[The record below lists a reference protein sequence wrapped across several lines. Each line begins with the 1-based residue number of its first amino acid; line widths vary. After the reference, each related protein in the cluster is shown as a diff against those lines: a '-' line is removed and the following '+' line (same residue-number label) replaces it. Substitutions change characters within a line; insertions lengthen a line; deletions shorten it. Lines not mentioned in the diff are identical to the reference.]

1 MIANFQLPIVDLD
14 SERRPS
20 GMNEIGDRQ
29 LAIGNSWAE
38 WDHTR
43 QWVESETGMDLSGS
57 RFTRLRD
64 AFAKSIGGKDPD
76 AMLHGIVARP
86 EQQAGFLERLTGQL
100 TVGESFFFRNEHHFR
115 VLRETVIPQIFADNN
130 ARREVRIWSA
140 GCATGEEP
148 YSLAI
153 LLDQLLGA
161 TPGWQVSI
169 LGTDLNPEFLQRAR
183 DARYRQWSFRQTN
196 IHQNREYFK
205 LEGDTYRL
213 TDRLREHVR
222 FATLNL
228 VKDVYPSPL
237 TGTVGLDL
245 ILFRNVAIYLKPE
258 VTAAILQRFY
268 QALRPGGWL
277 LLGETE
283 VTAAQPGDFQVRRF
297 EHATL
302 FQKTSDC
309 SSCVVNDATS
319 SLPPALAGVSLTPS
333 FRLSNVPELPEWVP
347 LPRKTGAGTTGVGRA
362 LLSVSDS
369 ATGKSGHPTDASVV
383 DVAWEQI
390 ERPMSAGN
398 VDEAERRLDRIPEIK
413 QRASLRLRFVRSLL
427 ARAEV
432 VRARRMLELCL
443 KEEPL
448 LLEAQL
454 LKAGFAEEAGDLTAA
469 EQACRRALYI
479 NPNAPMAH
487 FQLAMV
493 LEQKGDATSVAR
505 SLKTTLK
512 LLEGKDPH
520 TLVEFGEGVCHGR
533 LKEMVS
539 LLMSK

>member
-1 MIANFQLPIVDLD
+1 MPNVFDPLNNPQSKIA
-14 SERRPS
+14 PS
-20 GMNEIGDRQ
+20 LLSD
-29 LAIGNSWAE
+29 E

-64 AFAKSIGGKDPD
+64 AVAKCLGGTDPTTVLRSIASRPD
-76 AMLHGIVARP
+76 
-86 EQQAGFLERLTGQL
+86 QQTGFLERLTGQL

-115 VLRETVIPQIFADNN
+115 VLRETVLPQILTEN
-130 ARREVRIWSA
+130 ATRREVRVWSA

-153 LLDQLLGA
+153 LLDQVLGA
-161 TPGWQVSI
+161 ASGWQASV

-183 DARYRQWSFRQTN
+183 EASYRPWSFRQTD
-196 IHQNREYFK
+196 IHQNREYFT

-213 TDRLREHVR
+213 VDRLRPHVR
-222 FATLNL
+222 FAYLNL

-258 VTAAILQRFY
+258 VTAVILQRFY

-283 VTAAQPGDFQVRRF
+283 VAALHPGDFEVRRF
-297 EHATL
+297 EQATL
-302 FQKTSDC
+302 YQKRSDR
-309 SSCVVNDATS
+309 SPGVVTGTDW
-319 SLPPALAGVSLTPS
+319 SLPPALAGVTLASSLRVP
-333 FRLSNVPELPEWVP
+333 NVPELPEWVP
-347 LPRKTGAGTTGVGRA
+347 LPRSRAPSMSETTGTPGGTTPDAPAWKPIEQA
-362 LLSVSDS
+362 L
-369 ATGKSGHPTDASVV
+369 AAGHL
-383 DVAWEQI
+383 
-390 ERPMSAGN
+390 
-398 VDEAERRLDRIPEIK
+398 DEAERRLERIPAIK
-413 QRASLRLRFVRSLL
+413 QRAALRLRLVRSLL

-432 VRARRMLELCL
+432 PQARRMLELCL

-454 LKAGFAEEAGDLTAA
+454 LKAGFAEEAGDLPAA

-479 NPNAPMAH
+479 YPQAVMAH
-487 FQLAMV
+487 FQLALV
-493 LEQKGDATSVAR
+493 LERKGDAPGVAR
-505 SLKTTLK
+505 SLKSTWK
-512 LLEGKDPH
+512 LLEGQDPH
-520 TLVEFGEGVCHGR
+520 ALVEFGEGVCHGR

-539 LLMSK
+539 LLMTK

>member
-1 MIANFQLPIVDLD
+1 MPIVMDQIENPKSQIENPRLSAD
-14 SERRPS
+14 W
-20 GMNEIGDRQ
+20 DR
-29 LAIGNSWAE
+29 
-38 WDHTR
+38 TR

-64 AFAKSIGGKDPD
+64 AVVKSLGRQDSETV
-76 AMLHGIVARP
+76 LRGILARP
-86 EQQAGFLERLTGQL
+86 DQQAGFMERLTGQL

-115 VLRETVIPQIFADNN
+115 VLRETVLPQILAENA
-130 ARREVRIWSA
+130 ARREVRVWSA

-153 LLDQLLGA
+153 LLDQLLGKSSS
-161 TPGWQVSI
+161 WQVSV

-183 DARYRQWSFRQTN
+183 EARYRQWSFRQTN
-196 IHQNREYFK
+196 IHQNRDYFT
-205 LEGDTYRL
+205 LTGDTYRL
-213 TDRLREHVR
+213 VDRLREHVR

-283 VTAAQPGDFQVRRF
+283 VTSSNPGDFEVRRF
-297 EHATL
+297 EQATL
-302 FQKTSDC
+302 YQKTSDR
-309 SSCVVNDATS
+309 SSCAVGNAAS
-319 SLPPALAGVSLTPS
+319 SLPPALAGVGLSPGFSLP
-333 FRLSNVPELPEWVP
+333 NVPVLPEWVP
-347 LPRKTGAGTTGVGRA
+347 LPPSRAAAASEMPLAPGGT
-362 LLSVSDS
+362 
-369 ATGKSGHPTDASVV
+369 ATEAT
-383 DVAWEQI
+383 AWEQI
-390 ERPMSAGN
+390 ERAMAAGN
-398 VDEAERRLDRIPEIK
+398 LEEAERRVDRISAIK
-413 QRASLRLRFVRSLL
+413 QRALLRLRFVRSLL

-432 VRARRMLELCL
+432 ARARRMLELCL

-454 LKAGFAEEAGDLTAA
+454 MQAGFAEEAGDLTGA

-479 NPNAPMAH
+479 NPTAPMAH
-487 FQLAMV
+487 FHLALV
-493 LEQKGDATSVAR
+493 LEQKGDSQGVAR

-512 LLEGKDPH
+512 LIEGKDSH
-520 TLVEFGEGVCHGR
+520 ALVEFGEGVCHGR

>member
-1 MIANFQLPIVDLD
+1 MPNVFDQIENQQSKLETPRLTAD
-14 SERRPS
+14 
-20 GMNEIGDRQ
+20 
-29 LAIGNSWAE
+29 

-57 RFTRLRD
+57 RFTRLHD
-64 AFAKSIGGKDPD
+64 AVAKSVGGKDPE
-76 AMLHGIVARP
+76 AVLRGIMARP
-86 EQQAGFLERLTGQL
+86 DQQAGFLERLTGQL

-115 VLRETVIPQIFADNN
+115 VLRETVLPQILAENG
-130 ARREVRIWSA
+130 ARREVRVWSA

-153 LLDQLLGA
+153 LLDQLVGHA
-161 TPGWQVSI
+161 SGWQVSV

-183 DARYRQWSFRQTN
+183 EARYRQWSFRQTD

-205 LEGDTYRL
+205 VEGDMYRL
-213 TDRLREHVR
+213 IDRLRECVR
-222 FATLNL
+222 FAYLNL
-228 VKDVYPSPL
+228 VKDVYPSLL

-258 VTAAILQRFY
+258 VTAAILKRFY

-283 VTAAQPGDFQVRRF
+283 VTATHPGDFKVRRF

-302 FQKTSDC
+302 YQKTSNRLSCAVVDAV
-309 SSCVVNDATS
+309 SSP
-319 SLPPALAGVSLTPS
+319 PPALAGVTMSSSPGL
-333 FRLSNVPELPEWVP
+333 LNVPSLPEWVP
-347 LPRKTGAGTTGVGRA
+347 LPRSRAALRTGAGTTATIVDAEAMVWEHIEQA
-362 LLSVSDS
+362 L
-369 ATGKSGHPTDASVV
+369 T
-383 DVAWEQI
+383 
-390 ERPMSAGN
+390 AGN
-398 VDEAERRLDRIPEIK
+398 LEEAERRVDRIPAIK

-432 VRARRMLELCL
+432 AHARRMLELCL

-454 LKAGFAEEAGDLTAA
+454 LKAGFAEEAGDLTTA

-479 NPNAPMAH
+479 NPSAPMAH
-487 FQLAMV
+487 FQLALV
-493 LEQKGDATSVAR
+493 LERKGDANGVAR

-512 LLEGKDPH
+512 LLEGQDPH
-520 TLVEFGEGVCHGR
+520 ALVEFGEGVCHGR

>member
-1 MIANFQLPIVDLD
+1 MPNISDQIENQK
-14 SERRPS
+14 SK
-20 GMNEIGDRQ
+20 NE
-29 LAIGNSWAE
+29 NPTPE

-43 QWVESETGMDLSGS
+43 EWVESETGMDLSGS
-57 RFTRLRD
+57 RFMRLRD
-64 AFAKSIGGKDPD
+64 AVAKSLGRSDPE
-76 AMLHGIVARP
+76 AMLRGILARP
-86 EQQAGFLERLTGQL
+86 DQQAGFLERLTGQL
-100 TVGESFFFRNEHHFR
+100 TVGESFFFRNENHFR
-115 VLRETVIPQIFADNN
+115 VLRETVLPQIFAENGS
-130 ARREVRIWSA
+130 RREVRVWSA

-153 LLDQLLGA
+153 LLDQLLGN
-161 TPGWQVSI
+161 PSGWKASV

-196 IHQNREYFK
+196 IHQNRDYFT
-205 LEGDTYRL
+205 LAGDTYRL
-213 TDRLREHVR
+213 VDRLREHVR
-222 FATLNL
+222 FACLNL

-237 TGTVGLDL
+237 TGTIGLDL

-258 VTAAILQRFY
+258 VTAAILRRFY

-283 VTAAQPGDFQVRRF
+283 VTTTLPGDFEVRRF
-297 EHATL
+297 EHAT
-302 FQKTSDC
+302 FYQKTGDRSSVAVSD
-309 SSCVVNDATS
+309 VGS
-319 SLPPALAGVSLTPS
+319 SLPPALACGT
-333 FRLSNVPELPEWVP
+333 LSSNFGLPNVPVLPEWVP
-347 LPRKTGAGTTGVGRA
+347 LPHRRATPASETTLAPSGASPDAVVWEHIERALTTGS
-362 LLSVSDS
+362 L
-369 ATGKSGHPTDASVV
+369 
-383 DVAWEQI
+383 E
-390 ERPMSAGN
+390 
-398 VDEAERRLDRIPEIK
+398 EAERRVDRIPAIK

-432 VRARRMLELCL
+432 ARARQMLELCL

-479 NPNAPMAH
+479 NPNALMAH
-487 FQLAMV
+487 FHLALV
-493 LEQKGDATSVAR
+493 LEQKGDGQGVAR

-512 LLEGKDPH
+512 LIEGQDPH
-520 TLVEFGEGVCHGR
+520 ALVEFGEGVCHGR

>member
-1 MIANFQLPIVDLD
+1 MDQFENQKPNID
-14 SERRPS
+14 SPRLTA
-20 GMNEIGDRQ
+20 D
-29 LAIGNSWAE
+29 

-64 AFAKSIGGKDPD
+64 AFARSVGGKDP
-76 AMLHGIVARP
+76 AAVLRGIVAQP
-86 EQQAGFLERLTGQL
+86 DQQSGFLERLTGQL

-115 VLRETVIPQIFADNN
+115 VLRETILPQILRENG
-130 ARREVRIWSA
+130 ARREMRVWSA

-161 TPGWQVSI
+161 ASGWQTSF

-183 DARYRQWSFRQTN
+183 EARYRQWSFRQTN
-196 IHQNREYFK
+196 IHQNRDYFT

-213 TDRLREHVR
+213 VERLRKHVR
-222 FATLNL
+222 FAYLNL

-268 QALRPGGWL
+268 HALRPGGWL

-283 VTAAQPGDFQVRRF
+283 VTVTHPGDFEVRRF
-297 EHATL
+297 DQVTL
-302 FQKTSDC
+302 YQKSGDRSTLAGGNAVPSI
-309 SSCVVNDATS
+309 
-319 SLPPALAGVSLTPS
+319 PPALAGVTLTPD
-333 FRLSNVPELPEWVP
+333 FRLPNVPELPEWVP
-347 LPRKTGAGTTGVGRA
+347 LPRSRTSAVSETTLAPGGMSSDALVWEHIEQALTAG
-362 LLSVSDS
+362 SV
-369 ATGKSGHPTDASVV
+369 
-383 DVAWEQI
+383 E
-390 ERPMSAGN
+390 
-398 VDEAERRLDRIPEIK
+398 EAERRVDRIPAIK
-413 QRASLRLRFVRSLL
+413 QRASLRLRFVRLLL

-432 VRARRMLELCL
+432 ARARRMLELCL

-454 LKAGFAEEAGDLTAA
+454 LKAGFAEEAGDLMAA

-479 NPNAPMAH
+479 KPTAPMAH
-487 FQLAMV
+487 FHLALV
-493 LEQKGDATSVAR
+493 LEQNGDASGMAR

-512 LLEGKDPH
+512 LLESQDPH

-539 LLMSK
+539 LLIAK

>member
-1 MIANFQLPIVDLD
+1 M
-14 SERRPS
+14 PS
-20 GMNEIGDRQ
+20 IMDQIENPKSKIQNACLSD
-29 LAIGNSWAE
+29 E

-64 AFAKSIGGKDPD
+64 AVAKSLGRQDPD
-76 AMLHGIVARP
+76 AVLRGILARP
-86 EQQAGFLERLTGQL
+86 DQQAGFLERLTGQL

-115 VLRETVIPQIFADNN
+115 VLRETVLPQILAENA
-130 ARREVRIWSA
+130 ARREVRVWSA

-153 LLDQLLGA
+153 LLDQLVGSA
-161 TPGWQVSI
+161 SGWQLSV

-183 DARYRQWSFRQTN
+183 EARYRQWSFRQTD
-196 IHQNREYFK
+196 IHRNRDYFT
-205 LEGDTYRL
+205 LAGDTYRL
-213 TDRLREHVR
+213 VDRLRAHVR
-222 FATLNL
+222 FASLNL

-283 VTAAQPGDFQVRRF
+283 VTSANPGDFEVRRF
-297 EHATL
+297 EQATL
-302 FQKTSDC
+302 YQKTSDH
-309 SSCVVNDATS
+309 SSCAVSDAAS
-319 SLPPALAGVSLTPS
+319 SLPPALAGVT
-333 FRLSNVPELPEWVP
+333 LSSGFGLPNVPVLPEWVP
-347 LPRKTGAGTTGVGRA
+347 LPRSRPASSSETTLAPGGTSPEAMT
-362 LLSVSDS
+362 
-369 ATGKSGHPTDASVV
+369 
-383 DVAWEQI
+383 WEQI
-390 ERPMSAGN
+390 ERALTAGN
-398 VDEAERRLDRIPEIK
+398 LEEAERRVDRIPAIK

-432 VRARRMLELCL
+432 ARARRMLEQCL

-454 LKAGFAEEAGDLTAA
+454 LKAGFAEEAGDLTTA

-479 NPNAPMAH
+479 NPSAPMAH
-487 FQLAMV
+487 FHLALV
-493 LEQKGDATSVAR
+493 LEQKGDSPGVAR

-520 TLVEFGEGVCHGR
+520 GLVEFGEGVCHGR

>member
-1 MIANFQLPIVDLD
+1 MPGTFDQIENQPSQFENIFVSPEW
-14 SERRPS
+14 ER
-20 GMNEIGDRQ
+20 
-29 LAIGNSWAE
+29 
-38 WDHTR
+38 TR

-64 AFAKSIGGKDPD
+64 AVSRSLGQSDPEN
-76 AMLHGIVARP
+76 ALARIVARP
-86 EQQAGFLERLTGQL
+86 DLQAGFLERLTGTL
-100 TVGESFFFRNEHHFR
+100 TVGESFFFRNAHHFQ
-115 VLRETVIPQIFADNN
+115 VLRETVLPQILAENT
-130 ARREVRIWSA
+130 ARREVRVWSA

-148 YSLAI
+148 YSIAI
-153 LLDQLLGA
+153 LLDQMLR
-161 TPGWQVSI
+161 TVSGWQVSI

-183 DARYRQWSFRQTN
+183 EARYRPWSFRQTD
-196 IHQNREYFK
+196 IHQNREYFRVA
-205 LEGDTYRL
+205 GDTYRL
-213 TDRLREHVR
+213 TDRLREQVR

-283 VTAAQPGDFQVRRF
+283 VTAAPAGNFEVRRF

-302 FQKTSDC
+302 YQKSSDRA
-309 SSCVVNDATS
+309 SCTISDPNAVV
-319 SLPPALAGVSLTPS
+319 PPALAGVTLLPGVRLT
-333 FRLSNVPELPEWVP
+333 NVPALPEWVP
-347 LPRKTGAGTTGVGRA
+347 LPRGRAVSTEESTLGAGA
-362 LLSVSDS
+362 QS
-369 ATGKSGHPTDASVV
+369 TDVMV
-383 DVAWEQI
+383 WEQI
-390 ERPMSAGN
+390 VRDMAAGRL
-398 VDEAERRLDRIPEIK
+398 DEAERRLDRVSTV
-413 QRASLRLRFVRSLL
+413 QRRAASRLRFVRALL
-427 ARAEV
+427 ERAEMP
-432 VRARRMLELCL
+432 RARRMLDLCL

-454 LKAGFAEEAGDLTAA
+454 LMAGLTEEAGDLVAA

-479 NPNAPMAH
+479 NPGAPMAH
-487 FQLAMV
+487 FQLALI
-493 LEQKGDATSVAR
+493 LEQKGDSQGVAR

-512 LLEGKDPH
+512 LIAGQDPH
-520 TLVEFGEGVCHGR
+520 ALVEFGDGVCHGR

-539 LLMSK
+539 LVLSK

>member
-1 MIANFQLPIVDLD
+1 MPNAMSQIENQKSKIENL
-14 SERRPS
+14 S
-20 GMNEIGDRQ
+20 
-29 LAIGNSWAE
+29 E
-38 WDHTR
+38 WDRTR

-64 AFAKSIGGKDPD
+64 AVAKSLGRSDSETV
-76 AMLHGIVARP
+76 LRGILARP
-86 EQQAGFLERLTGQL
+86 DQQAGFLERLTGQL

-115 VLRETVIPQIFADNN
+115 VLRETVLPQILAENA

-153 LLDQLLGA
+153 LLDQLLGR
-161 TPGWQVSI
+161 GSRWQVSV

-183 DARYRQWSFRQTN
+183 KARYRQWSFRQTN
-196 IHQNREYFK
+196 IQQNREYFTFD
-205 LEGDTYRL
+205 GDTYSL
-213 TDRLREHVR
+213 VDRLREHVR

-283 VTAAQPGDFQVRRF
+283 VTSTDPGDFEVRRF
-297 EHATL
+297 EQATL
-302 FQKTSDC
+302 YQKTSDR
-309 SSCVVNDATS
+309 SSCAVSDVASTI
-319 SLPPALAGVSLTPS
+319 PPALAGVT
-333 FRLSNVPELPEWVP
+333 LSSGFGLPNVPVLPEWVP
-347 LPRKTGAGTTGVGRA
+347 LPCSRAASSSETTLAPGGTSPEA
-362 LLSVSDS
+362 M
-369 ATGKSGHPTDASVV
+369 
-383 DVAWEQI
+383 AWEQI
-390 ERPMSAGN
+390 ERALTAGN
-398 VDEAERRLDRIPEIK
+398 LEDAERRVNRIPAIK

-427 ARAEV
+427 AHAEV
-432 VRARRMLELCL
+432 ARARRMLELCL

-454 LKAGFAEEAGDLTAA
+454 LKAGFAEEAGDLVAA

-479 NPNAPMAH
+479 NPTAPMAH
-487 FQLAMV
+487 FHLALV
-493 LEQKGDATSVAR
+493 LEQKGDGPGVAR

-512 LLEGKDPH
+512 LIEGKDPH
-520 TLVEFGEGVCHGR
+520 ALVEFGEGVCHGR
-533 LKEMVS
+533 LKEMIS
-539 LLMSK
+539 LVMSK